1 MNNTATAISKENILI
16 ERAKYGFLQMEKEE
30 LAEVLAVL
38 TAKLLNNGIS
48 YGYSKEECIEEVIA
62 NYTENP
68 IRDTFYI
75 NFSGHDEKV
84 RKELKKEFLKN
95 VPSIDPRWR

>member
-1 MNNTATAISKENILI
+1 MRNTAIAISEETVLI
-16 ERAKYGFLQMEKEE
+16 ERAKYGFLHMGKEE

-38 TAKLLNNGIS
+38 STKLVNSGVS
-48 YGYSKEECIEEVIA
+48 YGYSKEERIEGARA

-75 NFSGHDEKV
+75 NFSKHDNK
-84 RKELKKEFLKN
+84 LKHEVYKKLLDSMPE
-95 VPSIDPRWR
+95 VSTHD

>member
-1 MNNTATAISKENILI
+1 MGNTATAISEENILI

-30 LAEVLAVL
+30 LTEVLAVL
-38 TAKLLNNGIS
+38 TAKLVNSGIS
-48 YGYSKEECIEEVIA
+48 YGYSKEEHIEEIRA

-75 NFSGHDEKV
+75 NFSKHDNDLRHEAYKQLLDSAPEV
-84 RKELKKEFLKN
+84 STHE
-95 VPSIDPRWR
+95 